1 MAVFPRPARPSV
13 LWKDLRYFL
22 RGDRRYKLLFGAI
35 TVAIV
40 STWITIFIIES
51 WWGVL
56 PEGQQ
61 IVYAEDFKA
70 SRTDAEIIAQQKIDQ
85 AVRDKAMAEKRAA
98 FQRLDKKLDRYGF

>member
-13 LWKDLRYFL
+13 LWKDLRFFL
-22 RGDRRYKLLFGAI
+22 RGDRRHKLLIGTI

-61 IVYAEDFKA
+61 IVYAEDFKIG
-70 SRTDAEIIAQQKIDQ
+70 RTDAEIIAQQKIDQ
-85 AVRDKAMAEKRAA
+85 AVRDKAAAEKRAS
-98 FQRLDKKLDRYGF
+98 FQRLDKALSRYGF